1 MMQRSHSPFVPGRIS
16 PFVPEGWPERVRK
29 HLEEV
34 GRMAN
39 NMKLEEAIAHLD
51 ESLNDQGHDWGCEE
65 CKQEHIQLREWLV
78 ELKEMRAAEVKT
90 VVRGKWKLLEGG
102 AGRCSNCKSVLKD
115 VWDYD
120 GSDPFC
126 SECGADMREVST
138 SEEPLN
144 SEGTT
149 RKEQEHNG

>member
-1 MMQRSHSPFVPGRIS
+1 VNDDYIS
-16 PFVPEGWPERVRK
+16 REAALNAM
-29 HLEEV
+29 LEFAEFYSCEIHN
-34 GRMAN
+34 A
-39 NMKLEEAIAHLD
+39 
-51 ESLNDQGHDWGCEE
+51 EE
-65 CKQEHIQLREWLV
+65 CVIEYMNAIP
-78 ELKEMRAAEVKT
+78 AADVKP

-138 SEEPLN
+138 SEESFN